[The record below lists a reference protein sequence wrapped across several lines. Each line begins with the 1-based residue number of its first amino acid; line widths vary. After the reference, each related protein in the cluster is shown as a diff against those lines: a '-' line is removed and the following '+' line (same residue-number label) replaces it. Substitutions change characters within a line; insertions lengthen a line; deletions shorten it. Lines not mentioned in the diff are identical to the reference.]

1 MDMKQVVQVKLL
13 ADPEQTV
20 ALLRTMEAFN
30 AACNVVAEVAFVE
43 HTADKIRLQ
52 PVVYGRIRGEFGLS
66 AQMAVRCI
74 SKACAA
80 DKRDK
85 RIQPTFRPH
94 SAMPYDER
102 ILAYKAADR
111 SSVLTLDGRILDG
124 LRPHPGGVRAV
135 GADGGT
141 VHQQGLPGLQAGPAH
156 PARAARGDALR

>member
-1 MDMKQVVQVKLL
+1 MPPALAVGRGRASLPCSQASNVYAMDMKQVVQVKLL

-20 ALLRTMEAFN
+20 ALLRTMEAFT

-80 DKRDK
+80 YKRDK

-94 SAMPYDER
+94 RAMPYDER
-102 ILAYKAADR
+102 ILAYKAA
-111 SSVLTLDGRILDG
+111 GRAHP
-124 LRPHPGGVRAV
+124 RPHRIWP
-135 GADGGT
+135 
-141 VHQQGLPGLQAGPAH
+141 LPGRP
-156 PARAARGDALR
+156 PGDAVWAG